1 MPRFSIITVV
11 FNGAKTVSETISSVL
26 QQDFFDFEYII
37 QDGEST
43 DNTDEI
49 IKRFSDP
56 RIKYERKKDD
66 GIYEAMNNAIAR
78 ATGDIIAF
86 LHSDDVYLNSNVL
99 TQMNQLFLTK
109 PVDAAYADL
118 IYVDRFNVMKVI
130 RQWKAGQYNKIKF
143 LNGWMPPHPTFFV
156 KRSVYLQFGNFRLD
170 LYYASDYELML
181 RFLFKYNVAVDY
193 LPQEIVRM
201 RTGGMSNVSWGNRWK
216 ANREDKLAWKLNGL
230 NPRFFTFLFKP

>member
-130 RQWKAGQYNKIKF
+130 RQWK
-143 LNGWMPPHPTFFV
+143 
-156 KRSVYLQFGNFRLD
+156 RSEEHTSELQ
-170 LYYASDYELML
+170 SH
-181 RFLFKYNVAVDY
+181 
-193 LPQEIVRM
+193 
-201 RTGGMSNVSWGNRWK
+201 
-216 ANREDKLAWKLNGL
+216 
-230 NPRFFTFLFKP
+230 